1 MMFSKACEYGIRA
14 IVYIASETDESRK
27 VGIIEVCQHIGAPL
41 HFTAKIMQT
50 FTRKQIVNSQKG
62 VNGGFYLD
70 SNQRKKSL
78 KEIVEAIDG
87 GKIFTGCGL
96 GLKECSEVKPCP
108 IHDQFKEVR
117 NRLNSMMQNTSIQEL
132 ADKLKSGQ
140 SVLVQ

>member
-14 IVYIASETDESRK
+14 IVYIASETDDSRK

-70 SNQRKKSL
+70 SSQRKKSL

-87 GKIFTGCGL
+87 GENIY
-96 GLKECSEVKPCP
+96 
-108 IHDQFKEVR
+108 
-117 NRLNSMMQNTSIQEL
+117 RLRTWSKRML
-132 ADKLKSGQ
+132 
-140 SVLVQ
+140 

>member
-1 MMFSKACEYGIRA
+1 
-14 IVYIASETDESRK
+14 
-27 VGIIEVCQHIGAPL
+27 
-41 HFTAKIMQT
+41 MQT

-70 SNQRKKSL
+70 SSQRKKSL

-117 NRLNSMMQNTSIQEL
+117 NRLNLMMQNTSIQEL
-132 ADKLKSGQ
+132 AEKLKSGQ

>member
-1 MMFSKACEYGIRA
+1 MFSKACEYGIRA
-14 IVYIASETDESRK
+14 IVYIASETDDSRN

-70 SNQRKKSL
+70 SSQRKKSL

-117 NRLNSMMQNTSIQEL
+117 NRLNLMMQNTSIQEL
-132 ADKLKSGQ
+132 AEKLKSGQ

>member
-1 MMFSKACEYGIRA
+1 MFSKACEYGIRA
-14 IVYIASETDESRK
+14 IVYIASETDDSRK

-62 VNGGFYLD
+62 VNGGFYED
-70 SNQRKKSL
+70 SSQRKKSL

-117 NRLNSMMQNTSIQEL
+117 NRLNLMMQNTSIQEL
-132 ADKLKSGQ
+132 AEKLKSGQ

>member
-1 MMFSKACEYGIRA
+1 MFSKACEYGIRA
-14 IVYIASETDESRK
+14 IVYIASETDDSRK

-70 SNQRKKSL
+70 SSQRKKSL

-117 NRLNSMMQNTSIQEL
+117 NRLNLMMQNTSIQKL
-132 ADKLKSGQ
+132 AEKLKSGQ

>member
-14 IVYIASETDESRK
+14 IVYIASETDDSRK

-70 SNQRKKSL
+70 SSQRKKSL

-117 NRLNSMMQNTSIQEL
+117 NRLNLMMQNTSIQEL
-132 ADKLKSGQ
+132 AEKLKSGQ

>member
-1 MMFSKACEYGIRA
+1 MFSKACEYGIRA
-14 IVYIASETDESRK
+14 IVYIASETDDSRK

-70 SNQRKKSL
+70 SSQRKKSL

-96 GLKECSEVKPCP
+96 GLKICSEKKPCP
-108 IHDQFKEVR
+108 LHEEFKLIR
-117 NRLNSMMQNTSIQEL
+117 KKIQLMMESKTIGEFNMEL
-132 ADKLKSGQ
+132 ANGLMYLKR
-140 SVLVQ
+140 

>member
-1 MMFSKACEYGIRA
+1 MFSKACEYGIRA
-14 IVYIASETDESRK
+14 IVYIASETDDSRK

-50 FTRKQIVNSQKG
+50 FTRKQIVNSQNG

-70 SNQRKKSL
+70 SSQRKKSL

-117 NRLNSMMQNTSIQEL
+117 NRLNLMMQNTSIQKL
-132 ADKLKSGQ
+132 AEKLKSGQ

>member
-1 MMFSKACEYGIRA
+1 MFSKACEYGIRA
-14 IVYIASETDESRK
+14 IVYIASETDDSRK

-70 SNQRKKSL
+70 SSQRKKSL

-117 NRLNSMMQNTSIQEL
+117 NRLNLMMQNTSIQEL
-132 ADKLKSGQ
+132 AEKLKSGQ

>member
-1 MMFSKACEYGIRA
+1 MFSKACEYGIRA
-14 IVYIASETDESRK
+14 IVYIASETDDSRK

-62 VNGGFYLD
+62 VNGGIYLD
-70 SNQRKKSL
+70 SSQRKKSL

-96 GLKECSEVKPCP
+96 GLKNCSEKKPCP
-108 IHDQFKEVR
+108 LHEEFKLIR
-117 NRLNSMMQNTSIQEL
+117 KKIQLMMESKTIGEFNMEL
-132 ADKLKSGQ
+132 ANGLMYLKR
-140 SVLVQ
+140 

>member
-1 MMFSKACEYGIRA
+1 MFSKACEYGIRA